1 MELFKIFGTIA
12 LKGKDEFDKDTDNA
26 ISKGKKLASA
36 VGNGL
41 AKAAKVGAVAVGAA
55 ATAVGALTKNSIDSF
70 AEYEQLA
77 GGMEKIFSGMD
88 TSQIATDAA
97 NAYKDLGMSA
107 NEYLATIN
115 DVGAG
120 FAATMGAEAGYNA
133 AKKGLTAISDY
144 ASGTGKNLNELSQK
158 FTMIT
163 RSTSSYQSIAD
174 QFSGILPA
182 TSAGFLE
189 QAQAAGFL
197 SSEYKTL
204 TEVPINEYQ
213 QAVTQMLEQGVA
225 ALNLT
230 GNTANEASTTISG
243 SLAMTKAAWS
253 NWVTSLADDNANVQQ
268 TTQQL
273 VDSVITAANNILPAV
288 ETVLTTLIASLQTQ
302 LPTIIDTILE
312 FITSNLP
319 QLVTA
324 GTELLLALVTGLVE
338 AIPDLI
344 AAIPQII
351 TGVVETLVESW
362 PKLREAG
369 GQFARNLWDGFTE
382 LLSSLFPGLSKLFS
396 RVTGETLDEATANME
411 TWATDAQTAAEDAT
425 NAAAQEVLKSGD
437 LIPADAETPV
447 SAMADVMAADTSMQ
461 EAGTEAVNT
470 TGSEMQSAVNKA
482 GFDRAGKSAMQK
494 FIAGIDSMAGAISNA
509 VGAIASNAAKKMQQ
523 ALDDAQTAA
532 NNATVNGSHATGL
545 YYVPFDNYIAELH
558 KGEAVLTAEEAT
570 AWRAGKTTAE
580 ATATYTVGATNAAS
594 DPNVARILA
603 VLEQIAANGLDANIS
618 SSRLYKAVA
627 SENRVRSRATNY
639 NGLAMV

>member
-1 MELFKIFGTIA
+1 MELFKIFGTLA
-12 LKGKDEFDKDTDNA
+12 LNGQDAFNKDTDNA

-36 VGNGL
+36 VGSGL

-55 ATAVGALTKNSIDSF
+55 ATAVAGITKKSIESF

-77 GGMEKIFSGMD
+77 GGMQKIFDGMD

-120 FAATMGAEAGYNA
+120 FAATMGAEAGYEA

-197 SSEYKTL
+197 STQYKTL

-213 QAVTQMLEQGVA
+213 QAVTNMLEQGVE

-273 VDSVITAANNILPAV
+273 IDSVITSANNILPAV
-288 ETVLTTLIASLQTQ
+288 ETVLTTLISSLQTQ

-324 GTELLLALVTGLVE
+324 GAELLLALVTGLVE
-338 AIPDLI
+338 AIPDLV

-351 TGVVETLVESW
+351 TGVVETLVDSW
-362 PKLREAG
+362 PTIREAG

-382 LLSSLFPGLSKLFS
+382 LLSTLFPGLSKLFS

-411 TWATDAQTAAEDAT
+411 TWATDAETAATEAT
-425 NAAAQEVLKSGD
+425 NAAAQAVLTSGE
-437 LIPADAETPV
+437 LIPVDAETPV
-447 SAMADVMAADTSMQ
+447 SVMAEVMAQDTSME
-461 EAGTEAVNT
+461 EAGTEAVNNAA
-470 TGSEMQSAVNKA
+470 SQMISAVSTA
-482 GFDRAGKSAMQK
+482 GFDSAGKTAMTK
-494 FIAGIDSMAGAISNA
+494 FATGINSMSGVVMNAVNSIADAAVARINQALQQIQSMAAGAA
-509 VGAIASNAAKKMQQ
+509 ASIPQ
-523 ALDDAQTAA
+523 
-532 NNATVNGSHATGL
+532 HAMGL
-545 YYVPFDNYIAELH
+545 NYVPYDNYLAYLH

-570 AWRAGKTTAE
+570 AWRAGKTPENVTAVDSTQGQSGGNGGGWTINQYIETVPQTPVEFAAATE
-580 ATATYTVGATNAAS
+580 AYFEQ
-594 DPNVARILA
+594 ARW
-603 VLEQIAANGLDANIS
+603 
-618 SSRLYKAVA
+618 
-627 SENRVRSRATNY
+627 
-639 NGLAMV
+639 AMA